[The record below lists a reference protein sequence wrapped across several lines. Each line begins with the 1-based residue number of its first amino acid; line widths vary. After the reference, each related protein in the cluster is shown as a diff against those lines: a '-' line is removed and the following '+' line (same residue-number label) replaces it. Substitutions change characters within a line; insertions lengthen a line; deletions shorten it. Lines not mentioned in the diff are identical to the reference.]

1 MTALT
6 GGDYVLSA
14 GKDQAYEFTRVIV
27 NQHKLNEKRSSIL
40 KIAHADGEIELTPD
54 HVLLV
59 DGQWAA
65 AHTVK
70 IGSSLSGSKVT
81 AISHGVAGVINP
93 VTVSGMI
100 VAAGATGGP
109 VVSSAYP
116 EWIAT
121 YMLEQ
126 NNGYYPLPISMSNV
140 LAYLFP
146 ATAQAY
152 WDEVLEHAFAA
163 NQARLG
169 SAKINLPTMLVAPI
183 MFVLDLLCSAGLV
196 LFALV
201 ANAKVLAA
209 LGAVAVV
216 ANARRAVKA

>member
-1 MTALT
+1 
-6 GGDYVLSA
+6 
-14 GKDQAYEFTRVIV
+14 
-27 NQHKLNEKRSSIL
+27 
-40 KIAHADGEIELTPD
+40 
-54 HVLLV
+54 
-59 DGQWAA
+59 
-65 AHTVK
+65 
-70 IGSSLSGSKVT
+70 
-81 AISHGVAGVINP
+81 
-93 VTVSGMI
+93 MI

-126 NNGYYPLPISMSNV
+126 NNGYYPLPVSMSNA

-169 SAKINLPTMLVAPI
+169 SAKINLPT
-183 MFVLDLLCSAGLV
+183 
-196 LFALV
+196 ALV
-201 ANAKVLAA
+201 VNRTSARDDA
-209 LGAVAVV
+209 LHCRHRSHVSC
-216 ANARRAVKA
+216 RRCGTPSSTHGISL